1 MQLSK
6 GFDYAVRSLVHLAVL
21 PAGKAA
27 DLRTIAEAQHIP
39 VSYLAKVM
47 RNLVRGGLVTST
59 LGRDGG
65 YSLRKQPSD
74 ITLLQIYGIIEGE
87 MRLMECMD
95 NDKNCFL
102 FEGCGQARVW
112 RRLRET
118 VESIFSETTL
128 LDLLPT
134 PMRNKVAKPI
144 KERKYAR
151 AGA

>member
-6 GFDYAVRSLVHLAVL
+6 GFDYAVRSMVHLAML
-21 PAGKAA
+21 PKGTAAELKA
-27 DLRTIAEAQHIP
+27 IAEAQQIP

-59 LGRDGG
+59 LGRGGG
-65 YSLRKQPSD
+65 YTLRKQPSD
-74 ITLLQIYGIIEGE
+74 ITLLQIYGTIEGE

-95 NDKNCFL
+95 NDKNCFF

-128 LDLLPT
+128 LDLLPA
-134 PMRNKVAKPI
+134 PMRNKMAKPI

>member
-6 GFDYAVRSLVHLAVL
+6 GFDYAVRSMVHLAML
-21 PAGKAA
+21 PKGYAA
-27 DLRTIAEAQHIP
+27 ELKTIAEAQHIP

-65 YSLRKQPSD
+65 YSLRRSPAD

-128 LDLLPT
+128 LDLLPS
-134 PMRNKVAKPI
+134 PAKSKLAKPM
-144 KERKYAR
+144 KEKKYAR